1 MVLQVNL
8 LHDFLFRGKSMDALS
23 LFAPG
28 NYPLQLDAAS
38 LIVKSLNV
46 SFLMETNFDVLTDLS
61 SATMSG
67 FFANVEILL
76 GQTFFAF
83 SPFCTFLQMIYIDF
97 RVDNRVV
104 QVLKDENLTFSGN

>member
-46 SFLMETNFDVLTDLS
+46 SFLMETSFDVLTD
-61 SATMSG
+61 
-67 FFANVEILL
+67 FFTDVEELL
-76 GQTFFAF
+76 GRTFFAF
-83 SPFCTFLQMIYIDF
+83 SPFCTFLQIIYIDF

>member
-1 MVLQVNL
+1 
-8 LHDFLFRGKSMDALS
+8 MDALS
-23 LFAPG
+23 LFAPR

-46 SFLMETNFDVLTDLS
+46 SFLMETSFDVLTD
-61 SATMSG
+61 

-76 GQTFFAF
+76 GQTIFAF

-104 QVLKDENLTFSGN
+104 QVLKDENLTFSGK